1 MRLRDM
7 RPGFVLDHLWT
18 RRHLHEYLDG
28 ELDDR
33 GRERIERHA
42 HPCPACH
49 RLVTTLRRTLD
60 GLAALRQRQ
69 PVIAAPIS
77 DTVIALLRR
86 EPG

>member
-28 ELDDR
+28 ELDKC

-42 HPCPACH
+42 HPCLACH
-49 RLVTTLRRTLD
+49 RLVATLRRTLD
-60 GLAALRQRQ
+60 GLGALRKLQ
-69 PVIAAPIS
+69 PEMAAPIS
-77 DTVIALLRR
+77 DTVIARLRR